1 MHHALHSWQPDEMI
15 IFYNLQQFSC
25 SVYQFLSHLFK
36 VVLRVIMIKLCQ
48 FRHNGPNFKL
58 YRVLFKKYVLLYLMA
73 AEFFRFNAW
82 KYQEELIPVS
92 LSA

>member
-58 YRVLFKKYVLLYLMA
+58 YRVHSKNI
-73 AEFFRFNAW
+73 FFFQQKRVAVFNGG
-82 KYQEELIPVS
+82 
-92 LSA
+92 